1 MYTSAEV
8 PEDPQAKHLQLFVD
22 APHPVAGTFRTVRSP
37 VSYDGQRSL
46 GVTAPPLLGQHN
58 PDFAKGWPVRTD
70 FLNTPAAN
78 ESKA

>member
-1 MYTSAEV
+1 
-8 PEDPQAKHLQLFVD
+8 
-22 APHPVAGTFRTVRSP
+22 VAGVFKTVRSP
-37 VSYDGQRSL
+37 VSYDGERSL

-58 PDFAKGWPVRTD
+58 PDFAKGWPARTD